1 MPDYSQ
7 TKIYIIR
14 SRNTD
19 RVYVGA
25 TTSTLVKRF
34 SNHNCRFAKG
44 KSQTRAYKVLEHG
57 DCYIELLE
65 RYPCLDKDES
75 NAREKYWM
83 RQFDEQKVNRNIP
96 GRTSAQYRQDN
107 RERYNERSRQYR
119 INNPEYLKEY
129 RQNNRQ
135 ILYEKRNKK
144 YECSCG
150 GRYIHK
156 NRARHMGSKMHK
168 KWIFNQWSE
177 FNHL

>member
-83 RQFDEQKVNRNIP
+83 RQFDEQRVNKNIP
-96 GRTSAQYRQDN
+96 KCIK
-107 RERYNERSRQYR
+107 
-119 INNPEYLKEY
+119 INPTKNKKEY
-129 RQNNRQ
+129 RKNYWKQWYPIMKEQR
-135 ILYEKRNKK
+135 LKK
-144 YECSCG
+144 CKCPCG
-150 GRYIHK
+150 GSYADYKRK
-156 NRARHMGSKMHK
+156 RHFQTNKHRT
-168 KWIFNQWSE
+168 WVFNQWSE